1 MVYMGSK
8 GRLAKHI
15 APIINEAV
23 KKSNGMLFEPFCG
36 GCNITPHFAGRVFAN
51 DLNEGLISL
60 FKEAISGRKFPEYV
74 DIEMHRAA
82 KNGEYDKALTAYI
95 GFCASYNGRYF
106 SGFVGNGYH
115 TVNGYHTARRKRDYQ
130 KENIRSFNKTVA
142 SLKAMPS
149 LTLSS
154 RPYTDLEI
162 PENSVIY
169 CDPPYEGTSQYK
181 IGGFDHD
188 RFWQWAEVMSESNTV
203 FVSEYSTRSDL
214 FVPIW
219 SKDIPSPIGGTS
231 KRATE
236 KLYISLIN

>member
-1 MVYMGSK
+1 MKYMGGK
-8 GRLAKHI
+8 ARIAKHI

-51 DLNEGLISL
+51 DLNEDLIGL
-60 FKEAISGRKFPEYV
+60 FKDAISGRTFPEYV
-74 DIEMHRAA
+74 DIEMYRAA

-106 SGFVGNGYH
+106 EGFVGNGCPN
-115 TVNGYHTARRKRDYQ
+115 TKGKRDYQ
-130 KENIRSFNKTVA
+130 KEAISNFNKTVR
-142 SLKAMPS
+142 SLRDMPS

-154 RPYTDLEI
+154 LPYTEMEI

-169 CDPPYEGTSQYK
+169 CDPPYDGTTQYK
-181 IGGFDHD
+181 NGGFNHD
-188 RFWQWAEVMSESNTV
+188 RFWQWAEMMSESNTV

-214 FVPIW
+214 FIPTW
-219 SKDIPSPIGGTS
+219 SLDINSSLGRTS

>member
-1 MVYMGSK
+1 MIYMGGK
-8 GRLAKHI
+8 TRIAKHI

-51 DLNEGLISL
+51 DLNEDLISL
-60 FKEAISGRKFPEYV
+60 FKDAISGRSFPDYV
-74 DIEMHRAA
+74 DAEMYKAA

-106 SGFVGNGYH
+106 GGFVGNGYL
-115 TVNGYHTARRKRDYQ
+115 TVRGGRDYQ
-130 KENIRSFNKTVA
+130 KENIRSFHKTVM
-142 SLKAMPS
+142 SLRAMPS

-154 RPYTDLEI
+154 QPYTKMEI

-169 CDPPYEGTSQYK
+169 CDPPYEGTQQYK
-181 IGGFDHD
+181 TGGFNHD
-188 RFWQWAEVMSESNTV
+188 IFWQWAERMSESNTV

-214 FVPIW
+214 FIPAW
-219 SKDIPSPIGGTS
+219 SCDINSSLGRTS

>member
-1 MVYMGSK
+1 MMYMGGK

-15 APIINEAV
+15 APIINKAV

-36 GCNITPHFAGRVFAN
+36 GCNLTPHFDGRVFAN
-51 DLNEGLISL
+51 DLNEELISL
-60 FKEAISGRKFPEYV
+60 FKDAISGRSFPDYV
-74 DIEMHRAA
+74 DPEMYKAA

-106 SGFVGNGYH
+106 AGFVGNGYL
-115 TVNGYHTARRKRDYQ
+115 TVGGKRDYQ
-130 KENIRSFNKTVA
+130 KENIRSFHKTVA
-142 SLKAMPS
+142 SLRAMPS

-154 RPYTDLEI
+154 LPYTELEI

-169 CDPPYEGTSQYK
+169 CDPPYEGTRQYK
-181 IGGFDHD
+181 NEGFDHG
-188 RFWQWAEVMSESNTV
+188 RFWRWAEAMSERNTV

-214 FVPIW
+214 FIPMW
-219 SKDIPSPIGGTS
+219 SKGIPSTLGRTS
-231 KRATE
+231 KWATE

>member
-1 MVYMGSK
+1 MYMGSK
-8 GRLAKHI
+8 ARIAKHI

-51 DLNEGLISL
+51 DLNEDLISL
-60 FKEAISGRKFPEYV
+60 FKDAISGRTFPEYV
-74 DIEMHRAA
+74 DIEMYKAA
-82 KNGEYDKALTAYI
+82 KNGDYDKALTAYI

-106 SGFVGNGYH
+106 AGFVGNGCTSY
-115 TVNGYHTARRKRDYQ
+115 GKKRDYQ
-130 KENIRSFNKTVA
+130 KEAIKSFNRTVEA
-142 SLKAMPS
+142 LRGMPS

-154 RPYTDLEI
+154 VPYTEMEI

-169 CDPPYEGTSQYK
+169 CDPPYDGTTQYK
-181 IGGFDHD
+181 NKGFNHD
-188 RFWQWAEVMSESNTV
+188 RFWQWAEMMSESNTV

-214 FVPIW
+214 FIPTW
-219 SKDIPSPIGGTS
+219 SHDINSSLGRTS